1 MIGFSFKGRHSSTL
15 NIGVRSVDR
24 SLRPAKRDNSFNISG
39 QHGSPFSGEELY
51 ENRPIK
57 MILALINNENWSE
70 LRDNAREV
78 AEWLSGEGK
87 LVFDDEPDKY
97 YYATIKEYVGI
108 EQIHLLP
115 VGGVE
120 ISFEAYPFAYWI
132 LTTKEL
138 DFTWDEADIPWHI
151 DMVWDSSNL
160 YNFQTTGEIAHVFD
174 NPGTQTIDFRSPE
187 EGRSI
192 IKIEGSWLII
202 GVVLNNEYIVYNKAG
217 SGTLIIDNI
226 NMEVLINGVNGLKDT
241 IGSID
246 TFLPIKPGPNS
257 INVSGTNLNVEVTID
272 FKPQWL

>member
-57 MILALINNENWSE
+57 MILALINNENWFE

-87 LVFDDEPDKY
+87 LIFDDEPDKY

-108 EQIHLLP
+108 EQVHLLP

-120 ISFEAYPFAYWI
+120 ITFEAYPFAYWI

-138 DFTWDEADIPWHI
+138 DLTWDEADIPWHI
-151 DMVWDSSNL
+151 DMAWGSSNF
-160 YNFQTTGEIAHVFD
+160 YNFKTTGDKLHVFD
-174 NPGTQTIDFRSPE
+174 NPGTQAIDFRSPE
-187 EGRSI
+187 GGRSI
-192 IKIEGSWLII
+192 IKIEGSWSTIS
-202 GVVLNNEYIVYNKAG
+202 VALNNEAITYNKAG

-226 NMEVLINGVNGLKDT
+226 NMEVLINGANGLKDT

-257 INVSGTNLNVEVTID
+257 INVSGTDLNVEVTID

>member
-1 MIGFSFKGRHSSTL
+1 MIAFSFKGRHSSTL

-57 MILALINNENWSE
+57 IILALINNENWSE

-87 LVFDDEPDKY
+87 LIFDDEPDKY
-97 YYATIKEYVGI
+97 YYATIKDYVGI

-120 ISFEAYPFAYWI
+120 ITFEAYPFAYWI

-151 DMVWDSSNL
+151 DLAWDSSNL
-160 YNFQTTGEIAHVFD
+160 YNFQTTGAKTHVFD
-174 NPGTQTIDFRSPE
+174 NPGTQAIDFRSPE

-192 IKIEGSWLII
+192 IKIEGSWSTIT
-202 GVVLNNEYIVYNKAG
+202 VTLNGEAITYNKTG

-257 INVSGTNLNVEVTID
+257 INVSGTNLNVEVAIE

>member
-24 SLRPAKRDNSFNISG
+24 SLRPAKRDNSLNISG

-57 MILALINNENWSE
+57 MVLALINNENWYE

-87 LVFDDEPDKY
+87 LIFDDEPDKY
-97 YYATIKEYVGI
+97 YYATIKDYVGI
-108 EQIHLLP
+108 EQVHLLP

-120 ISFEAYPFAYWI
+120 ITFEAYPFAY
-132 LTTKEL
+132 TREL
-138 DFTWDEADIPWHI
+138 DLTWDEMDIPWQYI
-151 DMVWDSSNL
+151 DMPWDSSNL
-160 YNFQTTGEIAHVFD
+160 YNFQATGEIEHVFD

-192 IKIEGSWLII
+192 IKIEGSWSTII
-202 GVVLNNEYIVYNKAG
+202 VILNNKYIAYNKAG

-226 NMEVLINGVNGLKDT
+226 NMEVLINGENGLKDT
-241 IGSID
+241 TGSLD
-246 TFLPIKPGPNS
+246 TFLPIKPGSNS
-257 INVSGTNLNVEVTID
+257 IIVTGVGLNVEVTID

>member
-1 MIGFSFKGRHSSTL
+1 MIGFSFRGRHSSTL

-70 LRDNAREV
+70 LRGNAREV

-87 LVFDDEPDKY
+87 LIFDDEPDKY

-138 DFTWDEADIPWHI
+138 DLTWDEADIPWNI
-151 DMVWDSSNL
+151 DMAWDSSNF
-160 YNFQTTGEIAHVFD
+160 YNFQTTGAKTHVFD
-174 NPGTQTIDFRSPE
+174 NPGTQAIDFRSPE
-187 EGRSI
+187 EGLST
-192 IKIEGSWLII
+192 IKIEGSWSTIT
-202 GVVLNNEYIVYNKAG
+202 VTLNGEAITYNKAG
-217 SGTLIIDNI
+217 TGTLIIDNI

-246 TFLPIKPGPNS
+246 TFLTIKPGPNS
-257 INVSGTNLNVEVTID
+257 ISVSGTDLNVEVTID

>member
-24 SLRPAKRDNSFNISG
+24 SLRPAKRDNSLNISG

-97 YYATIKEYVGI
+97 YYATIKDYVGI
-108 EQIHLLP
+108 EQMHLLP

-138 DFTWDEADIPWHI
+138 DLTWDEADIPWNI
-151 DMVWDSSNL
+151 DMAWDSSNF
-160 YNFQTTGEIAHVFD
+160 YNFQTTGEIKTHVFD
-174 NPGTQTIDFRSPE
+174 NPGTQYYR
-187 EGRSI
+187 
-192 IKIEGSWLII
+192 L
-202 GVVLNNEYIVYNKAG
+202 
-217 SGTLIIDNI
+217 
-226 NMEVLINGVNGLKDT
+226 
-241 IGSID
+241 
-246 TFLPIKPGPNS
+246 
-257 INVSGTNLNVEVTID
+257 
-272 FKPQWL
+272 